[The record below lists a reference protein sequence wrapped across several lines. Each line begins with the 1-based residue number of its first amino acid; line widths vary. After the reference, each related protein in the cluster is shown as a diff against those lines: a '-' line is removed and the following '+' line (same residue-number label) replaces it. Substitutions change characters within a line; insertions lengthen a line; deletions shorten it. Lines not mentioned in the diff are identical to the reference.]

1 MHLPL
6 ASARSL
12 LKTINQNFGTIV
24 FCRRYLD
31 RLGLDKYLL
40 GVRNIRV
47 ISETNAIKL
56 TDSLFQMNSL
66 VSNGIVDMY
75 HPLNDIKGSYTA
87 QFEHVRATSHLSK
100 KKFSTNLYDRLS

>member
-1 MHLPL
+1 MYGYGKNPYARSVPLNL

-40 GVRNIRV
+40 GV
-47 ISETNAIKL
+47 SDYPPT
-56 TDSLFQMNSL
+56 F
-66 VSNGIVDMY
+66 G
-75 HPLNDIKGSYTA
+75 
-87 QFEHVRATSHLSK
+87 
-100 KKFSTNLYDRLS
+100 

>member
-40 GVRNIRV
+40 GVSDICI
-47 ISETNAIKL
+47 ISKR
-56 TDSLFQMNSL
+56 Q
-66 VSNGIVDMY
+66 
-75 HPLNDIKGSYTA
+75 ND
-87 QFEHVRATSHLSK
+87 QV
-100 KKFSTNLYDRLS
+100 N